1 MQTLKILCIF
11 IRGEKFKMKKIR
23 AIIFNSMHSI
33 NFVLGGIFC
42 LIGFIEMII
51 GMLIPIPLA
60 MKILF
65 FQGLIFFCY
74 GLITNQFSLYD
85 QTLVF
90 ILTPVRGKE
99 FFKAKLIYSIFT
111 SFFALMFLGLILFL
125 INIFIPIWDLKFMI
139 FIGPILFPFIIA
151 FSMILSALSI
161 KGGLLRFI
169 IMIVGYG
176 LFPSLSMMMISD
188 LPKLELIK
196 SFFERVSYPLFLL
209 VVYIVSLLII
219 LISYFI
225 GKRNFNKFRFKS
237 FMIIN
242 QRNRQG

>member
-1 MQTLKILCIF
+1 
-11 IRGEKFKMKKIR
+11 MKKIM
-23 AIIFNSMHSI
+23 AIIFNSIHSV

-99 FFKAKLIYSIFT
+99 FFKAKLIYSIFA

-169 IMIVGYG
+169 IIMIVGYG
-176 LFPSLSMMMISD
+176 LFPSLSVMMISD

-209 VVYIVSLLII
+209 AVYIVSLLII

-242 QRNRQG
+242 QRNRRG

>member
-1 MQTLKILCIF
+1 
-11 IRGEKFKMKKIR
+11 MKKIR

-139 FIGPILFPFIIA
+139 FIGPVLFPFIIA

-209 VVYIVSLLII
+209 AVYIISLLII
-219 LISYFI
+219 LVSYFI
-225 GKRNFNKFRFKS
+225 GIRNFNKFRFKS
-237 FMIIN
+237 FMIMN

>member
-1 MQTLKILCIF
+1 
-11 IRGEKFKMKKIR
+11 MKKIM
-23 AIIFNSMHSI
+23 AIIFNSIHSV

-51 GMLIPIPLA
+51 GMLIPIPLS

-85 QTLVF
+85 QILVF

-125 INIFIPIWDLKFMI
+125 INIFTPVWDLKFMI
-139 FIGPILFPFIIA
+139 FIGLVLFPFIIA

-169 IMIVGYG
+169 IIMIVGYG
-176 LFPSLSMMMISD
+176 LLPTISIMMISS
-188 LPKLELIK
+188 LNGNIEIVK
-196 SFFERVSYPLFLL
+196 SFFETVQPPLFLL
-209 VVYIVSLLII
+209 AVYLVCLVLI
-219 LISYFI
+219 LTNS
-225 GKRNFNKFRFKS
+225 GLKVL
-237 FMIIN
+237 
-242 QRNRQG
+242 

>member
-1 MQTLKILCIF
+1 
-11 IRGEKFKMKKIR
+11 MKKIM
-23 AIIFNSMHSI
+23 AIIFNSIHSV

-125 INIFIPIWDLKFMI
+125 INIFTPIWDLKFMI
-139 FIGPILFPFIIA
+139 FIGSILFPFIIA

-161 KGGLLRFI
+161 KGGLIRFI
-169 IMIVGYG
+169 IIMIIAYG
-176 LFPSLSMMMISD
+176 LLPTISIMMISS
-188 LPKLELIK
+188 LNGNIEIVK
-196 SFFERVSYPLFLL
+196 SFFETVQPPLFLL
-209 VVYIVSLLII
+209 AVYLVSLLII

-225 GKRNFNKFRFKS
+225 SIRNFNKFRFKS
-237 FMIIN
+237 FMIMN
-242 QRNRQG
+242 QRNRRG

>member
-1 MQTLKILCIF
+1 
-11 IRGEKFKMKKIR
+11 MKKTK
-23 AIIFNSMHSI
+23 AIIFNSMHSV
-33 NFVLGGIFC
+33 NFVLSGIFC

-51 GMLIPIPLA
+51 GILIPIPLA

-74 GLITNQFSLYD
+74 GLIINQLSLYD
-85 QTLVF
+85 QILVF

-99 FFKAKLIYSIFT
+99 FFKVKLIYSIFT

-125 INIFIPIWDLKFMI
+125 INIFTPIWDLKFMI
-139 FIGPILFPFIIA
+139 FIGSVLFPFIIA
-151 FSMILSALSI
+151 FSMTLSALSI

-169 IMIVGYG
+169 IIMTVGYG
-176 LFPSLSMMMISD
+176 LFPAVAMMMISD

-196 SFFERVSYPLFLL
+196 SFFERVSYPLFIL

-225 GKRNFNKFRFKS
+225 GIRNFNKFRFKS
-237 FMIIN
+237 FMIMN

>member
-1 MQTLKILCIF
+1 
-11 IRGEKFKMKKIR
+11 MKKIR
-23 AIIFNSMHSI
+23 AIIFNSINSV
-33 NFVLGGIFC
+33 NFVLSGIFC

-51 GMLIPIPLA
+51 GLLISIPQA
-60 MKILF
+60 MRILF

-74 GLITNQFSLYD
+74 GLIINQLSLYD
-85 QTLVF
+85 QISIF
-90 ILTPVRGKE
+90 ILTPVGGKDI
-99 FFKAKLIYSIFT
+99 FKAKLIYSILT

-125 INIFIPIWDLKFMI
+125 INIFIPIGDIKFMI
-139 FIGPILFPFIIA
+139 FIGLVLFPLIIS

-161 KGGLLRFI
+161 KGSLLRFII

-176 LFPSLSMMMISD
+176 LFPAVSMIMISD
-188 LPKLELIK
+188 LPNLELIK
-196 SFFERVSYPLFLL
+196 SFFERVHYPLFLL
-209 VVYIVSLLII
+209 AVYIISSLIV

-237 FMIIN
+237 FMIMN

>member
-1 MQTLKILCIF
+1 M
-11 IRGEKFKMKKIR
+11 
-23 AIIFNSMHSI
+23 AIIFNSIHSV

-90 ILTPVRGKE
+90 ILTPVREKE
-99 FFKAKLIYSIFT
+99 FFKAKLIYSIFA

-169 IMIVGYG
+169 IMIAGYG
-176 LFPSLSMMMISD
+176 LFPAVSMIMISD

-196 SFFERVSYPLFLL
+196 SFFERVSYPLFILT
-209 VVYIVSLLII
+209 VYIISSLIV

>member
-1 MQTLKILCIF
+1 
-11 IRGEKFKMKKIR
+11 MKKIR
-23 AIIFNSMHSI
+23 AIIFNSMHSV

-99 FFKAKLIYSIFT
+99 FFKVKLIYSIFT

-125 INIFIPIWDLKFMI
+125 INIFTPIWDLKFMI
-139 FIGPILFPFIIA
+139 FIGSVLFPFIIA

-176 LFPSLSMMMISD
+176 LFPAVSMIMISD
-188 LPKLELIK
+188 LPNLELIK
-196 SFFERVSYPLFLL
+196 SFFERVSYPLFILA
-209 VVYIVSLLII
+209 VYIISSLIVLIY
-219 LISYFI
+219 YFI

>member
-1 MQTLKILCIF
+1 
-11 IRGEKFKMKKIR
+11 
-23 AIIFNSMHSI
+23 
-33 NFVLGGIFC
+33 
-42 LIGFIEMII
+42 
-51 GMLIPIPLA
+51 
-60 MKILF
+60 
-65 FQGLIFFCY
+65 
-74 GLITNQFSLYD
+74 
-85 QTLVF
+85 
-90 ILTPVRGKE
+90 
-99 FFKAKLIYSIFT
+99 
-111 SFFALMFLGLILFL
+111 MFLGLILFL

-169 IMIVGYG
+169 IMIAGYG
-176 LFPSLSMMMISD
+176 LFPAVSMIMISD

-196 SFFERVSYPLFLL
+196 SFFERVSYPLFILT
-209 VVYIVSLLII
+209 VYIISSLIV

-237 FMIIN
+237 FMIMN

>member
-1 MQTLKILCIF
+1 
-11 IRGEKFKMKKIR
+11 MKKIM
-23 AIIFNSMHSI
+23 AIIFNSIHSV

-90 ILTPVRGKE
+90 ILTPVREKE
-99 FFKAKLIYSIFT
+99 FFKAKLIYSIFA

-169 IMIVGYG
+169 IMIAGYG
-176 LFPSLSMMMISD
+176 LFPAVSMIMISD

-196 SFFERVSYPLFLL
+196 SFFERVSYPLFILT
-209 VVYIVSLLII
+209 VYIISSLIV

-237 FMIIN
+237 FMIMN

>member
-1 MQTLKILCIF
+1 
-11 IRGEKFKMKKIR
+11 MKKIR
-23 AIIFNSMHSI
+23 AIIFNSINSV
-33 NFVLGGIFC
+33 NFVLSGIFC

-51 GMLIPIPLA
+51 GLLISIPQA
-60 MKILF
+60 MRILF

-74 GLITNQFSLYD
+74 GLIINQLSLYD
-85 QTLVF
+85 QISIF
-90 ILTPVRGKE
+90 ILTPVGGKDI
-99 FFKAKLIYSIFT
+99 FKAKLIYSILT

-169 IMIVGYG
+169 IIMIVGYG

-209 VVYIVSLLII
+209 AVYIISLLII
-219 LISYFI
+219 LVSYFI
-225 GKRNFNKFRFKS
+225 GIRNFNKFRFKS
-237 FMIIN
+237 FMIMN

>member
-1 MQTLKILCIF
+1 
-11 IRGEKFKMKKIR
+11 MKKIM
-23 AIIFNSMHSI
+23 AIIFNSIHSV

-90 ILTPVRGKE
+90 ILTPVREKE
-99 FFKAKLIYSIFT
+99 FFKAKLIYSIFA

-169 IMIVGYG
+169 IMIAGYG
-176 LFPSLSMMMISD
+176 LFPAVSMIMISD

-196 SFFERVSYPLFLL
+196 SFFERVSYPLFILT
-209 VVYIVSLLII
+209 VYIISSLIV